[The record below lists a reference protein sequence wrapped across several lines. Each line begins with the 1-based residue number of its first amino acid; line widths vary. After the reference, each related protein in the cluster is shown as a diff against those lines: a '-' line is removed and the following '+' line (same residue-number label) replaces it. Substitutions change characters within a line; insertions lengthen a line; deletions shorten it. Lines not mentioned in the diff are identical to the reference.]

1 MNDLLNHYKKE
12 IEVLKSQI
20 PADDQLI
27 IEPFNDKIEEILSI
41 FYKQDYNFAEG
52 SFTLNV
58 LSETIKAALSYRIL
72 SPLTGE
78 DSEWGNPLEEDNKK
92 YIPNIRDNGVFKN
105 EDGVTYYN
113 KAIVWVDEILQQ
125 KFTGLV
131 QGITSQQKIKEFPL
145 LPKTFYVAVELVDY
159 NENYAEEQ
167 IVDVEGKQ
175 KVYVIK
181 NERELEPV
189 FEFYNK

>member
-12 IEVLKSQI
+12 IEVLRSQI

-27 IEPFNDKIEEILSI
+27 IEPFNDKIEEILGI
-41 FYKQDYNFAEG
+41 FYKQNYNFAEG

-78 DSEWGNPLEEDNKK
+78 DSEWGDTLEMNNTK
-92 YIPNIRDNGVFKN
+92 YTPNIRDNGVFKN
-105 EDGVTYYN
+105 EDGVVYYN
-113 KAIVWVDEILQQ
+113 KAIVWIDNTLQQ

-131 QGITSQQKIKEFPL
+131 QGVTSQQKIKEFPL
-145 LPKTFYVAVELVDY
+145 MPKTFYIEVELVDY
-159 NENYAEEQ
+159 NEKYKEEQ
-167 IVDVEGKQ
+167 IVEVEGEQ

-181 NERELEPV
+181 NKKELEPV